1 MSLLPVTVDVTVAG
15 MQRMHD
21 AIKEPSIWT
30 EVDVRMRST
39 RQRFM
44 NLTMDLSGCATINS
58 TSGALS
64 MATTTPTP
72 HTRAIMISALKDA
85 VDAAA

>member
-44 NLTMDLSGCATINS
+44 NLLV
-58 TSGALS
+58 
-64 MATTTPTP
+64 
-72 HTRAIMISALKDA
+72 R
-85 VDAAA
+85 